1 MSLKSFHVLFIVS
14 AFLLSVFLA
23 GWCLNQYVSGSRNLS
38 DLILGVLSLG
48 GALALLVYGRYFL
61 KKLRN
66 IDYF

>member
-1 MSLKSFHVLFIVS
+1 MSLKSFHVFFIGS
-14 AFLLSVFLA
+14 AFVLSLFLG

-38 DLILGVLSLG
+38 DLILGVVSLG
-48 GALALLVYGRYFL
+48 GALALVIYGRYFL